1 MKELLIREI
10 NKILKSKNI
19 ENELYTRYIYNKI
32 VTNEKYRVVVEN
44 NIKSVKDIVIL
55 ELYRINEP
63 IIDYS
68 YDYNLVTNKKL
79 PFFKTK
85 VKKYKK

>member
-1 MKELLIREI
+1 MKELLIKEI

-19 ENELYTRYIYNKI
+19 ENEIYTRYIYNRI
-32 VTNEKYRVVVEN
+32 ITNEKYRVLVEN
-44 NIKSVKDIVIL
+44 NIKSLKDIVIL

-85 VKKYKK
+85 VKKIK

>member
-10 NKILKSKNI
+10 NKILKSRNI

-55 ELYRINEP
+55 ELYKINEP
-63 IIDYS
+63 IINYS

-79 PFFKTK
+79 TFIKK